1 MAEAFHTVSDTD
13 PNDTQRWVSENIA
26 DNASLD
32 DIEATLDSLE
42 EQYLLNPGEIN
53 PQSIAKKIFG
63 IDGYSNT
70 DPSMFYD
77 AYTLVCNH
85 KFLPLL
91 NRIKRE
97 SGDFDYKGDDEN
109 TLTIGERIN
118 RLIVSAHTAY
128 LMCSTAIHM
137 HDTIYKPKN
146 VKETDI
152 SNILLPIN
160 TDISSQAAD
169 PEKLNDIQELILY
182 SLTHFK
188 NLGYKRYKGF
198 VCKQIRNTK
207 AWEKISPID
216 EYVDKLFQK
225 ELNFEKWK
233 QFTKNG
239 NMRRNLVE
247 HLTVC
252 VDSQFTELKK
262 DRHVFAFKNGLYVT
276 CEKGTGRPQFY
287 KYDTDEFNALAP
299 NIVASKYFD
308 QDFDDGEYDDFMS
321 IPTPTLDSIPKYQKF
336 DDDTIYWLYAF
347 IGRMLYEV
355 NEKDKWQVVP
365 FLKGMASTGK
375 GKLCEVVSHFFE
387 AEDVGQLSDMPEKNF
402 GLSAIWDKLVFIA
415 PEVTE
420 KFGLNQADF
429 QSMVS
434 GERVSVA
441 QKYKVAQ
448 SVEWGVPGI
457 YAGNEAM
464 GYKDNSGSIQRR
476 LVIFPFKFQVLPEDM
491 DMELPHKLSLEVGRI
506 MRKCNEAYLKA
517 SNECKRAGIWTMLSG
532 MLKDAK
538 EEMALSTNALRHYMA
553 SPEVVFG
560 EGLKIPLREI
570 MTRFNTH
577 CTNNNLGRFKFN
589 PDFYNGPFSSKR
601 LTVVKMKGSWQDREY
616 PYQPWVMGIDVDDG
630 AACGI
635 TDDC

>member
-1 MAEAFHTVSDTD
+1 MADTFHTVSDTD
-13 PNDTQRWVSENIA
+13 PNDTQRWVSEGIA

-42 EQYLLNPGEIN
+42 EQYLLNPSEIN
-53 PQSIAKKIFG
+53 PHIIAKKVFG
-63 IDGYSNT
+63 IDGYST
-70 DPSMFYD
+70 IESSAFYD
-77 AYTLVCNH
+77 AYTLACNH
-85 KFLPLL
+85 KFLPIL
-91 NRIKRE
+91 NRLKRE
-97 SGDFDYKGDDEN
+97 GGDFDYKGDDEN
-109 TLTIGERIN
+109 TLTVGERIN
-118 RLIVSAHTAY
+118 RLVVSAHTSY

-137 HDTIYKPKN
+137 HDTIYRPKN

-182 SLTHFK
+182 TLSHFK
-188 NLGYKRYKGF
+188 LLGYKRYKGF

-207 AWEKISPID
+207 AWEKISLID

-239 NMRRNLVE
+239 NMRRNLVD

-276 CEKGTGRPQFY
+276 CEKDDGQPRFY
-287 KYDTDEFNALAP
+287 IYDSNEFNNLAP
-299 NIVASKYFD
+299 NIVAAKYFD
-308 QDFDDGEYDDFMS
+308 QDFDNGKYGDFMD

-336 DDDTIYWLYAF
+336 DDDTTYWLYAF

-375 GKLCEVVSHFFE
+375 GKLCEVVSNFFE

-448 SVEWGVPGI
+448 SVDWGVPGM
-457 YAGNEAM
+457 YAGNETM

-476 LVIFPFKFQVLPEDM
+476 LVMFPFKYQVLPEDM
-491 DMELPHKLSLEVGRI
+491 DMELP
-506 MRKCNEAYLKA
+506 
-517 SNECKRAGIWTMLSG
+517 
-532 MLKDAK
+532 
-538 EEMALSTNALRHYMA
+538 
-553 SPEVVFG
+553 
-560 EGLKIPLREI
+560 
-570 MTRFNTH
+570 
-577 CTNNNLGRFKFN
+577 
-589 PDFYNGPFSSKR
+589 
-601 LTVVKMKGSWQDREY
+601 
-616 PYQPWVMGIDVDDG
+616 
-630 AACGI
+630 
-635 TDDC
+635 

>member
-1 MAEAFHTVSDTD
+1 
-13 PNDTQRWVSENIA
+13 
-26 DNASLD
+26 
-32 DIEATLDSLE
+32 
-42 EQYLLNPGEIN
+42 
-53 PQSIAKKIFG
+53 
-63 IDGYSNT
+63 
-70 DPSMFYD
+70 
-77 AYTLVCNH
+77 
-85 KFLPLL
+85 
-91 NRIKRE
+91 
-97 SGDFDYKGDDEN
+97 
-109 TLTIGERIN
+109 
-118 RLIVSAHTAY
+118 
-128 LMCSTAIHM
+128 M
-137 HDTIYKPKN
+137 HDTIYKPKSI
-146 VKETDI
+146 KETDI
-152 SNILLPIN
+152 SNILLPVN

-169 PEKLNDIQELILY
+169 VEKLNDIQELILY
-182 SLTHFK
+182 CLAHFK
-188 NLGYKRYKGF
+188 NNGFKRYKGY

-207 AWEKISPID
+207 AWDKISPID

-239 NMRRNLVE
+239 NMRRNLVD

-276 CEKGTGRPQFY
+276 CEIGDEKPHFY
-287 KYDTDEFNALAP
+287 LYDSDEFNNLAP
-299 NIVASKYFD
+299 SIVASKYFD
-308 QDFDDGEYDDFMS
+308 MDFDNNKYEDCMD
-321 IPTPTLDSIPKYQKF
+321 IPTPVLDSIPDYQRF
-336 DDDTIYWLYAF
+336 DAETKYWLYVF
-347 IGRMLYEV
+347 IGRMLYSV

-375 GKLCEVVSHFFE
+375 GKICEVVGHFFE

-402 GLSAIWDKLVFIA
+402 GLSAIHDKLVFVA

-441 QKYKVAQ
+441 QKYKVAH
-448 SVEWGVPGI
+448 SMEWDVPGI

-476 LVIFPFKFQVLPEDM
+476 LVIMPFKYQVLPEDM
-491 DMELPHKLSLEVGRI
+491 DMELPEKIALEMPRI
-506 MRKCNEAYLKA
+506 IRKCNEAYLKA
-517 SNECKRAGIWTMLSG
+517 AGNCKKAGIWTKLSG
-532 MLKDAK
+532 MLRDAK
-538 EEMALSTNALRHYMA
+538 EEMALSTNALRHYLA
-553 SPEVVFG
+553 SPEVVYAK
-560 EGLKIPLREI
+560 ERKIPLREM

-577 CTNNNLGRFKFN
+577 CANNNLGKFKFN

-601 LTVVKMKGSWQDREY
+601 IDVVKMKGIWQDREY
-616 PYQPWVMGIDVDDG
+616 PYQPWVVGIDVDDG
-630 AACGI
+630 NTYGI

>member
-1 MAEAFHTVSDTD
+1 MVEAFHSVSNTD
-13 PNDTQRWVSENIA
+13 PNDTQRWVSEGIA

-32 DIEATLDSLE
+32 DIEATLDGLE

-53 PQSIAKKIFG
+53 PQTIAKKVFG
-63 IDGYSNT
+63 LDGYATIESAA
-70 DPSMFYD
+70 FYD
-77 AYTLVCNH
+77 AYTLICSH
-85 KFLPLL
+85 KFLPIL
-91 NRIKRE
+91 NRIKQDTA
-97 SGDFDYKGDDEN
+97 DFDYKGDEEN
-109 TLTIGERIN
+109 TLSIGERIN
-118 RLIVSAHTAY
+118 RLIVSAHTSY

-137 HDTIYKPKN
+137 HDTIHRPKN

-160 TDISSQAAD
+160 TDISSQAA
-169 PEKLNDIQELILY
+169 PQEKLNDIQELILY
-182 SLTHFK
+182 TLSHFK
-188 NLGYKRYKGF
+188 LLGYKRYKGF

-207 AWEKISPID
+207 AWEKISLID
-216 EYVDKLFQK
+216 EYVDKLFKK
-225 ELNFEKWK
+225 EQNFAKWM
-233 QFTKNG
+233 QFTKTG
-239 NMRRNLVE
+239 QMRKNLID

-252 VDSQFTELKK
+252 VDSQFTELRK
-262 DRHVFAFKNGLYVT
+262 DRHVFAFRNGLYVT
-276 CEKGTGRPQFY
+276 CEKGDGQSHFY
-287 KYDTDEFNALAP
+287 IYGTDEFNSLAP
-299 NIVASKYFD
+299 DIVASKYFD
-308 QDFDDGEYDDFMS
+308 QDFDDGDYKDFMD
-321 IPTPTLDSIPKYQKF
+321 IPTPTLDSIPKYQRF
-336 DDDTIYWLYAF
+336 DADTTYWLYAF

-375 GKLCEVVSHFFE
+375 GKLCEVVSNFFE

-448 SVEWGVPGI
+448 SVEWGVPGM
-457 YAGNEAM
+457 YAGNETM

-476 LVIFPFKFQVLPEDM
+476 LVMFPFKYQVLAEDM
-491 DMELPHKLSLEVGRI
+491 DMELPHKLNMEVGRI

-517 SNECKRAGIWTMLSG
+517 SGECKRAGIWTMLSG

-538 EEMALSTNALRHYMA
+538 EEMALSTNALRHFMA
-553 SPEVVFG
+553 SPEVVYG
-560 EGLKIPLREI
+560 KDKKIPLREI
-570 MTRFNTH
+570 MNRFNTH
-577 CTNNNLGRFKFN
+577 CANNNLGRFKFN

-601 LTVVKMKGSWQDREY
+601 VDVIKMKGVWQDREY
-616 PYQPWVMGIDVDDG
+616 PFQPWVSGLDVDDG